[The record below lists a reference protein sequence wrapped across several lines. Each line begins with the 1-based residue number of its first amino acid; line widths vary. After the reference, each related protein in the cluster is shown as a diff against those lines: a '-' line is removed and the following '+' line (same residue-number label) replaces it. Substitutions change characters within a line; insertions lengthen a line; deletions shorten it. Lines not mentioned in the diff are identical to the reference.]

1 MTKRAKRFRK
11 KLMGTGVGRN
21 AANYLIQ
28 RRSAVDM
35 AAVAQIVNMPG
46 FINITGV
53 ANHIRIARIY
63 GTRFVT
69 SFRIKRFVEE

>member
-46 FINITGV
+46 FVSITGV

-63 GTRFVT
+63 GTRFAT
-69 SFRIKRFVEE
+69 SFRTKRFIEE

>member
-11 KLMGTGVGRN
+11 KLMSVGIGRN
-21 AANYLIQ
+21 AANYLIK

-35 AAVAQIVNMPG
+35 TAVAQIVNMPG
-46 FINITGV
+46 FVSITGV

-63 GTRFVT
+63 GTRFAT